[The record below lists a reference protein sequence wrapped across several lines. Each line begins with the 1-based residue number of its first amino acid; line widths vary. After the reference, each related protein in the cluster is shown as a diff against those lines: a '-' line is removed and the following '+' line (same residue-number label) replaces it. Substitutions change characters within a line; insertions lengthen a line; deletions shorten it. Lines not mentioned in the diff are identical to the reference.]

1 MVRALLP
8 VTFALAL
15 IVAAGVLL
23 AQNGV
28 LSGSSPAAPSF
39 TPASAGGSC
48 CSGFKATEMAASLPG
63 DEPACCSKK
72 AGCTEGQCPS
82 LASFASLGVEGEEKA
97 CSAGGCPFGA
107 VLAESKCCSGEA
119 KECSVESCKECEESP
134 AGCCSKDGKCCTSEA
149 ECCEKEQEVQA
160 NASDVVAAASQ

>member
-48 CSGFKATEMAASLPG
+48 CAGFEATEMAASLPG
-63 DEPACCSKK
+63 DEPACGSKK
-72 AGCTEGQCPS
+72 AGCTGGQCPS

-97 CSAGGCPFGA
+97 CSAGGCPFGT
-107 VLAESKCCSGEA
+107 VSAESKSCSGEA
-119 KECSVESCKECEESP
+119 AKCSLESPKSCEEI
-134 AGCCSKDGKCCTSEA
+134 AGSCCSKEGKCCTA
-149 ECCEKEQEVQA
+149 EEKCCAKEQEA
-160 NASDVVAAASQ
+160 ETGASDVVAAASE